1 MSCVSTCFWFD
12 RSAEAAATLYT
23 ALIPN
28 SRIVSIMR
36 HGEGAPMP
44 AGHAHVVDFELDGV
58 PYRALNGGPMY
69 KLNEAA
75 SISVSCETQ
84 AEIDKLWDALTAEG
98 GRELACGWLVDRFG
112 LTWQI
117 IPSRLNEWMSDP
129 AAAARVVAAFMPM
142 MKLDIATLEA
152 AARG

>member
-1 MSCVSTCFWFD
+1 
-12 RSAEAAATLYT
+12 
-23 ALIPN
+23 
-28 SRIVSIMR
+28 
-36 HGEGAPMP
+36 
-44 AGHAHVVDFELDGV
+44 
-58 PYRALNGGPMY
+58 MY